1 MPSSPSST
9 TRVRERSR
17 SMDEQ
22 SMLPFHDMPMARPKR
37 LGTVDRSSSKTFRL
51 GKPLGAGVTAAL
63 ADPARVIFLD
73 VETTGLSWYYDDI
86 TIVGWMR
93 DGRYEV
99 LVAGEPPARL
109 TDALQQAA
117 ALVTFNGTLFDL
129 RFLRKAFPGLAI

>member
-1 MPSSPSST
+1 
-9 TRVRERSR
+9 
-17 SMDEQ
+17 MDKQ
-22 SMLPFHDMPMARPKR
+22 SILPFHDAPMPRSKR
-37 LGTVDRSSSKTFRL
+37 LGAVDRSLSKTFRP
-51 GKPLGAGVTAAL
+51 GKPLGPGITAAL

-99 LVAGEPPARL
+99 LVAGELPARL
-109 TDALQQAA
+109 IDALQQAA

-129 RFLRKAFPGLAI
+129 RFLRKAFA